1 MEEEAPDPKMAE
13 MRRKIM
19 EIEKDTTLSADEK
32 AVRRQQV
39 MNPRC
44 AAKGKAAAEETAG
57 AHLVVQAVLL
67 LSAHTL
73 QRPSRLAA
81 PRIRWPSWRMP

>member
-19 EIEKDTTLSADEK
+19 EIEKDTMLSADEK

-39 MNPRC
+39 MNPRF
-44 AAKGKAAAEETAG
+44 AAKGKAAAAEETAG
-57 AHLVVQAVLL
+57 AHVVVQVLL
-67 LSAHTL
+67 LLSTHALCSAQAGL
-73 QRPSRLAA
+73 RR
-81 PRIRWPSWRMP
+81 